1 MLQARLSTGRSKG
14 FQCLLFC
21 LVLFGLVAMN
31 FPPCSAADDEAVKK
45 AFEVF
50 QSDWIVKL
58 NHHGQFGTDKIK
70 VEKDPQGRYCATY
83 RVIAKDTES
92 EVKATG
98 DKASPYVGVL
108 KYEEHTYASCA
119 DSPELAKQ
127 GPFECE
133 RQRAITEI
141 FRYSGGKWHY

>member
-1 MLQARLSTGRSKG
+1 MLRARLSTVGSQG

-21 LVLFGLVAMN
+21 LVLFGIVAMS
-31 FPPCSAADDEAVKK
+31 FPPCSAGDDEAVKK

-50 QSDWIVKL
+50 QSDWIVKM
-58 NHHGQFGTDKIK
+58 NHHGRFGTDKIK
-70 VEKDPQGRYCATY
+70 VEKDSQGRYYATY
-83 RVIAKDTES
+83 RVIAEDMES

-98 DKASPYVGVL
+98 NKASPYVGVL
-108 KYEEHTYASCA
+108 KYEVHTYASHA

-127 GPFECE
+127 GPFEVE
-133 RQRAITEI
+133 RQVSVTEI